1 MMKTR
6 RDRTTQDRPA
16 GMATASSAST
26 AVLEVDGL
34 TVTLNNG
41 TPLVQDVSFSVAP
54 REIFGLAG
62 ESGSGKSTAALAL
75 LGFALPGV
83 RITAGSVRVAGTE
96 LIGPPER
103 AVRRLRGKLI
113 SYVPQDPSGAMN
125 PSMRVGAAI
134 GTLLG
139 DLAGEKRL
147 VAVREALERVDLPS
161 DDAFLRRYPH
171 QLSGGQRQRVAIAAA
186 TVANPALV
194 VMDEP
199 TTGLDVITQAYVLE
213 EVRRLRDRM
222 DVAIVYIT
230 HDLHV
235 MRAIADRITVMYA
248 GMVVESGPCE
258 DVLRAPRHP
267 YTRGLVAAIPD
278 HRVRRVPARLPGSA
292 AAPGEIQEGCPF
304 APRCSQRVEACVA
317 DVPPLLNVGPG
328 RHARC
333 IEWQRTPSPD
343 AGTAVAAVDEQPPG
357 EALLSVREL
366 VMAYPGRHAEPVL
379 HRVDLDVREGER
391 VGVVGQ
397 SGSGK
402 SSLAR
407 CIVGLADPQSGTL
420 KFRGSRLPWHAED
433 RERDQL
439 RAVQIVFQ
447 NPTDSLNPRRTVAD
461 LIGRPMHRL
470 LGSSRDEIA
479 REIPRLLELVQLPA
493 AVAERRPIEL
503 SGGGRQRVA
512 IAQALAV
519 RPALLICD
527 EITSA
532 LDVSVQGAVINVLN
546 EIHVELRTSMLFITH
561 DLGVVSTV
569 ADRVIVMQE
578 GRIVEQGTTPQILD
592 EPGHDYT
599 SGLLRAAD
607 ELSVGRPPGIAGS
620 APRSAG

>member
-1 MMKTR
+1 MKISR
-6 RDRTTQDRPA
+6 HSAMPGATTTAPA
-16 GMATASSAST
+16 AASG
-26 AVLEVDGL
+26 VLEVEGL
-34 TVTLNNG
+34 TVKLGNG
-41 TPLVQDVSFSVAP
+41 TPIVQDVSFSVAP
-54 REIFGLAG
+54 CEIFGLAG

-83 RITAGSVRVAGTE
+83 RISAGSVRVAGTE
-96 LIGPPER
+96 LIGPPES

-113 SYVPQDPSGAMN
+113 SYVPQDPTGAMN

-139 DLAGEKRL
+139 DLGGEQRL

-161 DDAFLRRYPH
+161 EGGFLRRYPH

-186 TVANPALV
+186 TVANPAV
-194 VMDEP
+194 VIMDEP

-235 MRAIADRITVMYA
+235 MRAIADRVTIMYS
-248 GMVVESGPCE
+248 GMVVESGPCQ

-278 HRVRRVPARLPGSA
+278 HRVRRIPARLPGSA
-292 AAPGEIQEGCPF
+292 AAPGEIPEGCPF
-304 APRCSQRVEACVA
+304 APRCIQRVDQCVVA
-317 DVPPLLNVGPG
+317 VPPLLDCGPG
-328 RHARC
+328 RAVRC

-343 AGTAVAAVDEQPPG
+343 AGAAVAAAHEQRQG

-366 VMAYPGRHAEPVL
+366 VMAYRGRHTEPVL
-379 HRVDLDVREGER
+379 HGIDLDVREGER

-407 CIVGLADPQSGTL
+407 CIVGLADPSVGTL
-420 KFRGSRLPWHAED
+420 ELHGRRLPWHAED

-447 NPTDSLNPRRTVAD
+447 NPTDSLNPRRTVAE
-461 LIGRPMHRL
+461 LIGRPMRRL
-470 LGSSRDEIA
+470 LGSSREEIA
-479 REIPRLLELVQLPA
+479 REIPRLLALVQLPA

-532 LDVSVQGAVINVLN
+532 LDVSVQGAVLNVLN
-546 EIHVELRTSMLFITH
+546 DIHAELRTSMLFITH

-569 ADRVIVMQE
+569 ADRVIVMHE

-592 EPGHDYT
+592 EPGHRYT
-599 SGLLRAAD
+599 TSLLHAAD
-607 ELSVGRPPGIAGS
+607 ELSVGRRPGIVGS
-620 APRSAG
+620 APRSAS